1 MARQIAKKTVRASP
15 TACCFMAC
23 AVAPQGE
30 VAITLLI
37 EEWESMRLVDYL
49 GLDQAGAA
57 SSMGVS
63 RQTVQSLLQAARQK
77 TARALVEGVALTI
90 QGGAYVKAPNLNH
103 HSNRSKKMKIAVTC
117 EGNTVFQHFGRT
129 PEFCVYTI
137 EDGKASGVE
146 KLQAPAE
153 GHGALVGFLKEH
165 GINALICGG
174 IGGGA
179 VNRLREA
186 GIAVFAGASGDVEQ
200 QVSSYLSGQLQ
211 ANDGA
216 GCGHHDHDHGCGGHH
231 DHDHG
236 CGEHHG
242 EGGHG
247 CGEHGEHKHQG
258 GCHDQQ

>member
-1 MARQIAKKTVRASP
+1 MARQFAKKTVRANP

-30 VAITLLI
+30 VTITLLI

-90 QGGAYVKAPNLNH
+90 QGGAYINALPDKGNM
-103 HSNRSKKMKIAVTC
+103 SNRSKEMKVAVTC
-117 EGNTVFQHFGRT
+117 EGNEVFQHFGRT
-129 PEFCVYTI
+129 PEFCVYTV
-137 EDGKASGVE
+137 EDGRVAGIE
-146 KLQAPAE
+146 KMQAPAE

-165 GINALICGG
+165 DVNALICGG

-186 GIAVFAGASGDVEQ
+186 GIAIYAGASGDVDQ
-200 QVSSYLSGQLQ
+200 QVNSYLSGQLQ
-211 ANDGA
+211 ASDGS
-216 GCGHHDHDHGCGGHH
+216 GCGHHEHGHGCEGHHHDHEHGCGEHKGHG
-231 DHDHG
+231 HG

-242 EGGHG
+242 EGGHD
-247 CGEHGEHKHQG
+247 CLHE
-258 GCHDQQ
+258 